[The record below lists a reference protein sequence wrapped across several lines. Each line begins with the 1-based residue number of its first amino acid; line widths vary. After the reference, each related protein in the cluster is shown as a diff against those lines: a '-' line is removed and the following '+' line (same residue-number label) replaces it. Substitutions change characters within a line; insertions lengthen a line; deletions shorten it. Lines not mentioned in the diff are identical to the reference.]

1 MFKGSNVALVTPFK
15 NNELDEECYIKLINF
30 HLENGTNGLV
40 PAGTTGES
48 PTLSHA
54 EHNKVIELCI
64 MEAKGRI
71 PVIAGTGS
79 NSTDEAV
86 TLTKHA
92 EKAGADGALVVTP
105 YYNKPTQEGLYQH
118 YKTINDN
125 TNLPIIIYNI
135 PGRCVIDMSVDTMAR
150 LFELKNI
157 AGVKDATG
165 DLNRLDQSIKK
176 LGPEFIYLT
185 GEDALAF
192 EFNKR
197 GGNGIISVTAN
208 IVPKLC
214 SDMQKFSK
222 SDSDNEIKEA
232 ERIDNL
238 LQPIHK
244 SLFIES
250 NPSPVKYAAKLLGL
264 CDDAVRLPLVKIMD
278 ETKIKVKNSLIS
290 ANLLNE

>member
-15 NNELDEECYIKLINF
+15 NNKLDEECYIKLINF

-64 MEAKGRI
+64 NEAKGKI

-86 TLTKHA
+86 ALTKHA

-118 YKTINDN
+118 YKTINDK
-125 TNLPIIIYNI
+125 TSLPIIIYNI
-135 PGRCVIDMSVDTMAR
+135 PGRCVIDMTVDTMAR

-176 LGPEFIYLT
+176 LGPEFIQLT
-185 GEDALAF
+185 GEDGLAF

-197 GGNGIISVTAN
+197 GGVGIISVTAN
-208 IVPKLC
+208 IAPRLC

-232 ERIDNL
+232 ERIDSL
-238 LQPIHK
+238 LQPVHK
-244 SLFIES
+244 SLFAES

-264 CDDAVRLPLVKIMD
+264 CDDAVRLPLVKITD
-278 ETKIKVKNSLIS
+278 ETKSKVKNSLIS
-290 ANLLNE
+290 AKLLNE